1 MVLEPSVSPEVFFE
15 ATTPGVFSLVLIGNG
30 TLYLNSDSLGL
41 SNLGNGQRFAVLY
54 MNAEDTL
61 SYSGAAASTLAGVRL
76 GDEFSE

>member
-1 MVLEPSVSPEVFFE
+1 
-15 ATTPGVFSLVLIGNG
+15 
-30 TLYLNSDSLGL
+30 L